1 MFNEQLKNIRKASGK
16 TQKDLAD
23 YLQISAQS
31 ISKWE
36 KGEALPSLEFLP
48 QIARFFGCS
57 VNAFFTEIER
67 NSSSVS
73 ESIDSTGE
81 ALELEEKING
91 ALRHFRLNAEVVR
104 IHEGV
109 RIFSCV
115 VAMFEGCGLSDIK
128 KRAKDILYQI
138 NEDRAIF
145 NTKDYKDNTF
155 AIEVPR
161 KDFKGVPLEFALK
174 SDEYVNSGYKIP
186 LVIGYD
192 VHDNLIIDDLT
203 RMPHLL
209 LGGVTGSGKS
219 TFLRNIVTCLTSRFS
234 SEEVKL
240 VMCDMKKCE
249 FEYAKNYP
257 HLYGQVITTF
267 DDAIETMRS
276 LVEIMEDRI
285 IKMAQIGVRNISDYN
300 NIAETKYARM
310 ILIIDELADLKI
322 YSSEIEELIMQLTMK
337 GRAAGIHVI
346 ISTQVSSVHIITG
359 VIKANIPSRASMR
372 VLKQLDSRI
381 ILDDQGAELLS
392 DRGDMLYNSCFL
404 KGLLRVQI
412 PYISE
417 EESIALAKKE

>member
-1 MFNEQLKNIRKASGK
+1 MFNEILKNIRKASGK

-67 NSSSVS
+67 KSSELDSVD
-73 ESIDSTGE
+73 SIGE

-128 KRAKDILYQI
+128 KRANDILYQI
-138 NEDRAIF
+138 DEDKAIF

-161 KDFKGVPLEFALK
+161 KDFKSVPLKNALT

-186 LVIGYD
+186 VIIGYD
-192 VHDNLIIDDLT
+192 VNDNLIVDDLT

-219 TFLRNIVTCLTSRFS
+219 TFLRNIMTCLTSNFP
-234 SEEVKL
+234 SEELKL
-240 VMCDMKKCE
+240 VLVDMKKCE
-249 FEYAKNYP
+249 FDYAKDYP
-257 HLYGQVITTF
+257 HLYGQVITTIA
-267 DDAIETMRS
+267 DAIET
-276 LVEIMEDRI
+276 LNNLIDIIDDRI
-285 IKMAQIGVRNISDYN
+285 TEMDQVGVRNIHDYN
-300 NIAETKYARM
+300 NSSNRKYER
-310 ILIIDELADLKI
+310 IVLIIDELFDLTI
-322 YSSEIEELIMQLTMK
+322 HSDEIEELLMKLTMK
-337 GRAAGIHVI
+337 GRPAGIHVI
-346 ISTQVSSVHIITG
+346 VSSQISSSHVFTG
-359 VIKANIPSRASMR
+359 VIKANIPSRASLR
-372 VLKQLDSRI
+372 VTKSQDSRNV
-381 ILDDQGAELLS
+381 LEEQGAELLS
-392 DRGDMLYNSCFL
+392 NHGDMLYESCFI
-404 KGLLRVQI
+404 KGLRRVQV

-417 EESIALAKKE
+417 EDSIALARKD